1 MCLDHVSLR
10 YPETRILRWFG
21 YILQSAKLFN
31 KTFSSRIP
39 MNFSNLSFRKKIF
52 SLLALP
58 MLGFLWLSI
67 SSIIDGVAIKNEMSI
82 IAPLTKLSV
91 VYSELVHELQKERGM
106 TAGFL
111 GSKGTKFAKK
121 LQNQRQN
128 TDQKRVKQERFW
140 GDNDFSLS
148 EIKQLNETIN
158 QSLQKLVS
166 IRQQVDSQ
174 SITLGKA
181 LTYYTQLNK
190 KLLSVAIL
198 NTNIS
203 SNALITK
210 ETFAYYNFL
219 QGKERAGIE
228 RAVLSNTFA
237 KNKYGEGMYAKFITL
252 VSEQNTYFD
261 NFKQLS
267 NEQGKQ
273 YFEQQ
278 LNNSAVKEVLKLRE
292 IAKNTQSDFAID
304 AEYWFAQSTER
315 IGQLKKVENYL
326 GNKLLALVEE
336 ISSNAFQ
343 AMLVNIIVTSLL
355 IVLAL
360 TISIYS
366 IKELTG
372 RVINLTTVMEKVR
385 DGNDLTVKSR
395 YEDSSE
401 LGQISVSLN
410 KTLDTFSTV
419 IKDISS
425 SSLILASAAEETSQ
439 TCEHNSQ
446 SLIEQQDGIAL
457 IATAIEKLSA
467 TVREVAANTQNT
479 AASAKDA
486 DDKAKN
492 GLVTVQKSYQSI
504 ETLASDI
511 DGLAQQI
518 NNLHESSINITSVVD
533 VIKSVAEQT
542 NLLALNAAIEAARA
556 GEQGRGFA
564 VVADEVRTLA
574 QRTQQSTAEIESFIL
589 SLQSDANAA
598 FNVIEKS
605 QKKAEEAVKNSKD
618 VEFVLEEIS
627 ESVGTIFGMTDQI
640 ATAIE
645 EQAVVTQ
652 EVAQNVVAVEQ
663 KSMESTEGANQ
674 IAITAREQ
682 ARLATSLQDIA
693 STFKV

>member
-1 MCLDHVSLR
+1 
-10 YPETRILRWFG
+10 
-21 YILQSAKLFN
+21 
-31 KTFSSRIP
+31 

-140 GDNDFSLS
+140 GDNDFSLN

-457 IATAIEKLSA
+457 IATAIEELSA

>member
-1 MCLDHVSLR
+1 
-10 YPETRILRWFG
+10 
-21 YILQSAKLFN
+21 
-31 KTFSSRIP
+31 

-111 GSKGTKFAKK
+111 GSKGTKFVKK
-121 LQNQRQN
+121 LQNQRQQ
-128 TDQKRVKQERFW
+128 TDQKQIIKESFW
-140 GDNDFSLS
+140 GDNDFRLND
-148 EIKQLNETIN
+148 IKQLNEAIN
-158 QSLQKLVS
+158 DSLEKLPL
-166 IRQQVDSQ
+166 IRQQIDSQ

-198 NTNIS
+198 NANLS
-203 SNALITK
+203 SNAVITK

-237 KNKYGEGMYAKFITL
+237 KDKFGEGLYAKFITL

-261 NFKQLS
+261 NFNQLA
-267 NEQGKQ
+267 NEHGKK

-278 LNNSAVKEVLKLRE
+278 LNNSAVKEVLKLRA
-292 IAKNTQSDFAID
+292 IAKNKQSGFAID
-304 AEYWFAQSTER
+304 AEYWFAQSTGR
-315 IGQLKKVENYL
+315 IGQLKKIENYL
-326 GNKLLALVEE
+326 DHKLLALVEE
-336 ISSNAFQ
+336 KQSNAFQ
-343 AMLVNIIVTSLL
+343 AMLINIIVSSLL

-360 TISIYS
+360 IISAYT

-385 DGNDLTVKSR
+385 HENDLTVKSSF
-395 YEDSSE
+395 EDSSE

-425 SSLILASAAEETSQ
+425 SSITLASAAEETSQ

-446 SLIEQQDGIAL
+446 SLTEQQDGIAL
-457 IATAIEKLSA
+457 IATAIEELSA

-486 DDKAKN
+486 DDKAKS
-492 GLVTVQKSYQSI
+492 GLETVQKSYQSI

-518 NNLHESSINITSVVD
+518 SNLHESSNNITSVVD

-574 QRTQQSTAEIESFIL
+574 QRTQQSTAEIESFIF

-605 QKKAEEAVKNSKD
+605 QKKAEDAVKNSKD
-618 VEFVLEEIS
+618 VELVLEEIT
-627 ESVGTIFGMTDQI
+627 ESVGTIFAMTDQI

-652 EVAQNVVAVEQ
+652 DVAQNVVAVEQ

>member
-1 MCLDHVSLR
+1 
-10 YPETRILRWFG
+10 
-21 YILQSAKLFN
+21 
-31 KTFSSRIP
+31 
-39 MNFSNLSFRKKIF
+39 
-52 SLLALP
+52 
-58 MLGFLWLSI
+58 
-67 SSIIDGVAIKNEMSI
+67 
-82 IAPLTKLSV
+82 
-91 VYSELVHELQKERGM
+91 M

-111 GSKGTKFAKK
+111 GSKGTQFGKK
-121 LQNQRQN
+121 LQKQRQN
-128 TDQKRVKQERFW
+128 TDQKRVKQESFW
-140 GDNDFSLS
+140 ADNDFSFDD
-148 EIKQLNETIN
+148 IKQLNATIN
-158 QSLQKLVS
+158 QSLEKLAS

-198 NTNIS
+198 NANIS

-261 NFKQLS
+261 NFNQIS
-267 NEQGKQ
+267 NEQSKQ
-273 YFEQQ
+273 YFVQQ
-278 LNNSAVKEVLKLRE
+278 LNNSAVKEVLKLRA
-292 IAKNTQSDFAID
+292 IAKNKKNDFDID
-304 AEYWFAQSTER
+304 AEYWFAQSTGR
-315 IGQLKKVENYL
+315 IGQLKKIESYL

-336 ISSNAFQ
+336 KQSNAFQ
-343 AMLVNIIVTSLL
+343 AMLFNIIVSSLL

-360 TISIYS
+360 IISVYTIND
-366 IKELTG
+366 LTG
-372 RVINLTTVMEKVR
+372 RVTNLTAVMKKVIHS
-385 DGNDLTVKSR
+385 NDLTVKSSF
-395 YEDSSE
+395 EGSSE
-401 LGQISVSLN
+401 LGQISASLN
-410 KTLDTFSTV
+410 KTLDKFSTV
-419 IKDISS
+419 IRDISS
-425 SSLILASAAEETSQ
+425 SSMTLASASEETSQ
-439 TCEHNSQ
+439 TCDHNSQ
-446 SLIEQQDGIAL
+446 SLVEQQEGIAL
-457 IATAIEKLSA
+457 IATAIEELSA
-467 TVREVAANTQNT
+467 TVSEVAANTQNT
-479 AASAKDA
+479 AASAKNA

-511 DGLAQQI
+511 DGLALQI
-518 NNLHESSINITSVVD
+518 SNLNKSSNNITSVVD

-589 SLQSDANAA
+589 SLQGDANAA

-605 QKKAEEAVKNSKD
+605 QKKAEDAVKNSKD
-618 VEFVLEEIS
+618 VELVLEEITA
-627 ESVGTIFGMTDQI
+627 SVGTIFAMADQI

-652 EVAQNVVAVEQ
+652 DVAQNVVAVEQ

>member
-1 MCLDHVSLR
+1 
-10 YPETRILRWFG
+10 
-21 YILQSAKLFN
+21 
-31 KTFSSRIP
+31 

-58 MLGFLWLSI
+58 MVGFLWLSI
-67 SSIIDGVAIKNEMSI
+67 NSILDGVAIKNEMST
-82 IAPLTKLSV
+82 IAPLTELSV

-106 TAGFL
+106 TAGFI

-128 TDQKRVKQERFW
+128 TDQKRSKQENFW
-140 GDNDFSLS
+140 GDNDFSINK
-148 EIKQLNETIN
+148 IKQLHATIN
-158 QSLQKLVS
+158 QSLEKLAS
-166 IRQQVDSQ
+166 IRQLVDAQ
-174 SITLGKA
+174 SISAGKA
-181 LTYYTQLNK
+181 ITYYTQLNK

-198 NTNIS
+198 NAKVS
-203 SNALITK
+203 SNSSITK
-210 ETFAYYNFL
+210 ATIAYYNFL
-219 QGKERAGIE
+219 QGKERAGVE

-237 KNKYGEGMYAKFITL
+237 KNKFSEGMYAKFITL

-261 NFKQLS
+261 NFNQLS
-267 NEQGKQ
+267 DESSKK

-278 LNNSAVKEVLKLRE
+278 LNNSAVKEVVKLRAVA
-292 IAKNTQSDFAID
+292 INKQSDFAIE
-304 AEYWFAQSTER
+304 AEYWFAQSTGR
-315 IGQLKKVENYL
+315 IGQLKKIENYL
-326 GNKLLALVEE
+326 GNEILALVEE
-336 ISSNAFQ
+336 KQSNAFQ
-343 AMLVNIIVTSLL
+343 AMLVNIIVSSLL

-360 TISIYS
+360 TISLYTTN
-366 IKELTG
+366 ELTG
-372 RVINLTTVMEKVR
+372 RVRNLTTVMEKVR
-385 DGNDLTVKSR
+385 HENDLTVKSS

-410 KTLDTFSTV
+410 KTLDQFSTV

-425 SSLILASAAEETSQ
+425 SSMTLASAAEETSQ
-439 TCEHNSQ
+439 TCEQNSQ
-446 SLIEQQDGIAL
+446 SLVEQQDGIAL
-457 IATAIEKLSA
+457 IATAIEELSA
-467 TVREVAANTQNT
+467 TVREVASNTQNT

-486 DDKAKN
+486 DDKAKH
-492 GLVTVQKSYQSI
+492 GLETVQKSYQSI
-504 ETLASDI
+504 ETLASEI

-518 NNLHESSINITSVVD
+518 NNLHKSSINITSVVD
-533 VIKSVAEQT
+533 VIKSVAAQT

-574 QRTQQSTAEIESFIL
+574 QRTQESTAEIESFIL

-598 FNVIEKS
+598 FNVIETS
-605 QKKAEEAVKNSKD
+605 QKKAENAVQNSKN
-618 VEFVLEEIS
+618 VELVLEEIT
-627 ESVGTIFGMTDQI
+627 ESVSTIFAMTDQI

-652 EVAQNVVAVEQ
+652 DVAENVVAVEQ

-674 IAITAREQ
+674 IAVTAREQ
-682 ARLATSLQDIA
+682 AKLATSLQDIA